1 VSGLRKIE
9 HMFDAMQGGVAGGG
23 GATSPA
29 VPAVGVDVVAEL
41 EAMSARLAELAHGV
55 GTVAAAW
62 GGATRARA
70 IRVLDGIGAL
80 VAAVRSPLLLAQ
92 HGAAEGVGGERAF
105 VDARARQTGATRFA
119 AAREVQTAKAL
130 DVLPEIGRAVVDRVV
145 PWGHAEVLGRAM
157 SDVGERAVDVLT
169 RPGTQGRLVELARQ
183 TDSREFARHVA
194 ALVAAHDPDAVA
206 DEREAARR
214 ARHLTLSHGPRGTS
228 VKGFLDPLSG
238 QSLARALDATGH
250 REDEERTRE
259 QARADA
265 LTALAQHA
273 LTGGM
278 RGGGGPGRLVGAGS
292 GAEVG
297 VGAHGAGDAV
307 PDGAT
312 TAPMAQVSLLV
323 PAETWHEVRRRQRRR
338 RQGESDADSD
348 AGRAAPTG
356 TTVGTRAGPPQV
368 PPAVSDDGVVVTSEE
383 LAAALCDCAITRVVM
398 DGDGLPLDVG
408 RSRRM
413 FTPAQRVAVVARD
426 RQCAWNGCATV
437 ARYCHV
443 HHIRWWHRDG
453 GRSDLDNA
461 VLLCAHHHLQLHLR
475 DLDVERLPSSGADR
489 AEGGEAGDWAS
500 RGVRYLFR
508 DRGRRVV
515 NGPEPD
521 P

>member
-1 VSGLRKIE
+1 MSALRRIE
-9 HMFDAMQGGVAGGG
+9 HMFDAMRGETGGG
-23 GATSPA
+23 GQAVVSVLDGGEAAT
-29 VPAVGVDVVAEL
+29 VAEL
-41 EAMSARLAELAHGV
+41 EAMASRLVDLAQAARD
-55 GTVAAAW
+55 AAGAW
-62 GGATRARA
+62 SGAMRVRA
-70 IRVLDGIGAL
+70 IRALDGIGAL
-80 VAAVRSPLLLAQ
+80 VGAVRSPLLLAQ
-92 HGAAEGVGGERAF
+92 HDAAEAVGGERAF
-105 VDARARQTGATRFA
+105 VDTRARLTGTTRFA

-130 DVLPEIGRAVVDRVV
+130 DVLPDVGRGVVDQVV
-145 PWGHAEVLGRAM
+145 PWGHAEVLGRAL

-169 RPGTQGRLVELARQ
+169 RPGVQERLVELARQ

-194 ALVAAHDPDAVA
+194 ALVAERDPDAVA
-206 DEREAARR
+206 DERESARR

-228 VKGFLDPLSG
+228 LRGFLDPLSG
-238 QSLARALDATGH
+238 QALARALDATGH
-250 REDEERTRE
+250 REGEERTRE

-278 RGGGGPGRLVGAGS
+278 RGGPGRSAADGS
-292 GAEVG
+292 GEAGGAE
-297 VGAHGAGDAV
+297 AHGHQDVV

-323 PAETWHEVRRRQRRR
+323 PAETWHEVRRRQQRRR
-338 RQGESDADSD
+338 
-348 AGRAAPTG
+348 AGGPDEDGQASL
-356 TTVGTRAGPPQV
+356 TRAVPTPGAGGAQV
-368 PPAVSDDGVVVTSEE
+368 PPAVSDDGVVVTSAE
-383 LAAALCDCAITRVVM
+383 LAAALCDCAMTRVVM

-426 RQCAWNGCATV
+426 RQCAWNGCSTV

-443 HHIRWWHRDG
+443 HHMQWWHRDG

-461 VLLCAHHHLQLHLR
+461 VLLCSHHHLQLHLR
-475 DLDVERLPSSGADR
+475 DLDVERLPPGGGADDD
-489 AEGGEAGDWAS
+489 GGPDPGGWAS

-508 DRGRRVV
+508 DRARRVV
-515 NGPEPD
+515 NGTEPD